1 MARSWSDAARAL
13 LDAYPWKNAADKA
26 RAVRE
31 AELVSFGECVEPDDL
46 PIAVRRWAA
55 KRPRPKYAWNGE
67 SWQALMEGFQKA
79 ILAQVLARTGGNASA
94 AARLL
99 KTTPR
104 VVAYTARRLGLQNS

>member
-1 MARSWSDAARAL
+1 MERSWSDAARAL
-13 LDAYPWKNAADKA
+13 LDAYPWKHAADKD

-46 PIAVRRWAA
+46 PLSVRRWAA
-55 KRPRPKYAWNGE
+55 KRPRPKYTWNGE
-67 SWQALMEGFQKA
+67 SWQTLMDDFQKA
-79 ILAQVLARTGGNASA
+79 ILAQVLVQTDGNISA

-104 VVAYTARRLGLQNS
+104 IVAYTARRLGLLQD